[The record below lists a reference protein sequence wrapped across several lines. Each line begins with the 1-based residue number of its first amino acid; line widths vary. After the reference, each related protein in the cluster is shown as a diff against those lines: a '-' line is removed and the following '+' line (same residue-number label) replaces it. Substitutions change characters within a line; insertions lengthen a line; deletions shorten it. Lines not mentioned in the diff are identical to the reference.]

1 MRIHYLQHV
10 PFEDLGSI
18 KDYLLKQKCTINS
31 TKLYKNEK
39 LPNHKDFDWL
49 IIMGG
54 PMGVNDE
61 KKYPWLIKEKKFILD
76 TIEDSSKTI
85 LGICLGAQLIAN
97 VLKAKVYKN
106 KYKEIGWFNIVKS
119 SELKGTI
126 LDDVFP
132 NSIEA
137 FHWHGDTFEIPKE
150 AKLIASSDACKN
162 QGFIIDNRIIGFQ
175 FHLETTLE
183 SATKLIK
190 NCRQDLD
197 NSKYVQSEKK
207 ILSNNQKFTLINK
220 LMKKILN
227 KLLTK

>member
-39 LPNHKDFDWL
+39 LPNPQDFDWL

-54 PMGVNDE
+54 PMGVDDE

-197 NSKYVQSEKK
+197 NSKYVQSEKE
-207 ILSNNQKFTLINK
+207 ILSNSQKFTLINK